1 MAKDI
6 KFGKTARDEMLEGVD
21 TLADTVKVTLG
32 PKGRNVALDKGY
44 GSPEICEDG
53 VTIAR
58 EIELKNSF
66 QNMGAKL
73 VYEVANQTNE
83 KAGDGTTTATVLA
96 QAMIHRGI
104 NAVEKGANPVFVR
117 VGIEKAGKAVAEQL
131 LKKSKPV
138 VTNEDIEAI
147 ATISSHDEAIGKLI
161 AQAMDKVGKSGVI
174 TVDESKTSED
184 ELVVSQGLEYDK
196 GYLSPYMVSDREKMV
211 AELEDAYVLVTDM
224 KISNINDI
232 VPLLQSVVD
241 SHKPLLI
248 IADDLDS
255 DVVSTLIVNKL
266 RGTFN
271 VVATKAPEFGD
282 AQKAALQDIA
292 ILTGAKFYSKDL
304 GMALKDVTIQDLGQA
319 KKVTVKKDT
328 TTLVGGEGSK
338 KDLADRIAELEAQY
352 KTATSEYDKKGIS
365 KRIAKLS
372 NGVAV
377 LKVGAQTESEMKDKK
392 LRIEDAL
399 NATKAA
405 VSEGIVVGGGAALAE
420 VYAELKGTL
429 KDANPDIQKGIDAVM
444 DSLFDPLKQIA
455 DNSGYDAE
463 EIVEKQKAEK
473 DGFGFNAE
481 TGEWVDMIKEGI
493 VDPTK
498 VTRSAI
504 LNASSI
510 SALFVTTE
518 AAVTEIKEDKPA
530 APAAGGMGGGMGDMY

>member
-1 MAKDI
+1 MAKEI
-6 KFGKTARDEMLEGVD
+6 TFGKSARDEMVAGVD
-21 TLADTVKVTLG
+21 TLANTVKVTLG

-44 GSPEICEDG
+44 GSPSICEDG
-53 VTIAR
+53 VSIAR
-58 EIELKNSF
+58 EIELKNSV

-117 VGIEKAGKAVAEQL
+117 AGMEKAGKAVADEL
-131 LKKSKPV
+131 LKISKPV
-138 VTNEDIEAI
+138 STNEDIESI
-147 ATISSHDEAIGKLI
+147 ATISSHDEEIGKLI
-161 AQAMDKVGKSGVI
+161 AKAMEKVGNSGVI

-184 ELVVSQGLEYDK
+184 ELVVSQGLEFDK
-196 GYLSPYMVSDREKMV
+196 GYISPYMASDREKMESV
-211 AELEDAYVLVTDM
+211 LEDAYVFVTDM
-224 KISNINDI
+224 KISNIQDI
-232 VPLLQSVVD
+232 IPMLQSVVD

-248 IADDLDS
+248 IADDLDG
-255 DVVSTLIVNKL
+255 DVTSTLVLNKL

-271 VVATKAPEFGD
+271 VVASKAPEFGD

-292 ILTGAKFYSKDL
+292 ILTGARFYSKDL
-304 GMALKDVTIQDLGQA
+304 GMNLKDATIDDLGRA
-319 KKVTVKKDT
+319 KKIIVKKDST
-328 TTLVGGEGSK
+328 TIVDGEGNK

-352 KTATSEYDKKGIS
+352 QVATSDYDKKGIN

-377 LKVGAQTESEMKDKK
+377 LKVGAQTETEMKDKK

-405 VSEGIVVGGGAALAE
+405 VSEGIVVGGGTALAI
-420 VYAELKGTL
+420 VYKKLRNVL
-429 KDANPDIQKGIDAVM
+429 KDENPDIQKGINAVL
-444 DSLFDPLKQIA
+444 DSLYAPLRQIA
-455 DNSGYDAE
+455 DNAGYDADEVE
-463 EIVEKQKAEK
+463 EKMK
-473 DGFGFNAE
+473 AE
-481 TGEWVDMIKEGI
+481 TGNIGFDAATGKWVDMIEAGI

-498 VTRSAI
+498 VTRTAV

-518 AAVTEIKEDKPA
+518 AAVTEIKEEKPA
-530 APAAGGMGGGMGDMY
+530 APAMGGGEMGGMY

>member
-1 MAKDI
+1 MAKKI
-6 KFGKTARDEMLEGVD
+6 TFGKSARDEMVNGVD
-21 TLADTVKVTLG
+21 TLANTVKVTLG

-44 GSPEICEDG
+44 GSPSICEDG
-53 VTIAR
+53 VSIAR
-58 EIELKNSF
+58 EIELKNPVE
-66 QNMGAKL
+66 NMGAKL

-117 VGIEKAGKAVAEQL
+117 IGMEKAGKAVAAEL
-131 LKKSKPV
+131 LKMSKPV
-138 VTNEDIEAI
+138 VSNEDIASI
-147 ATISSHDEAIGKLI
+147 ATISSHDEEIGKLI
-161 AQAMDKVGKSGVI
+161 AKAMDKVGNNGVI

-184 ELVVSQGLEYDK
+184 ELVLSQGLEYDK
-196 GYLSPYMVSDREKMV
+196 GYISPYMASDREKMESV
-211 AELEDAYVLVTDM
+211 LEDTYVLVTDM
-224 KISNINDI
+224 KISNIQDI
-232 VPLLQSVVD
+232 IPMLQAVVD

-248 IADDLDS
+248 IADDLDG
-255 DVVSTLIVNKL
+255 DVTSTLVLNKL

-282 AQKAALQDIA
+282 AQKAMLQDIA
-292 ILTGAKFYSKDL
+292 ILTGARFYSKDL
-304 GMALKDVTIQDLGQA
+304 GMNLKDLSIDDLGRA
-319 KKVTVKKDT
+319 KKVIVKKDST
-328 TTLVGGEGSK
+328 TIVDGEGNK
-338 KDLADRIAELEAQY
+338 KDLADRIAELQAQY
-352 KTATSEYDKKGIS
+352 TVATSDYDKKGIN

-405 VSEGIVVGGGAALAE
+405 VSEGIVVGGGAALAT
-420 VYAELKGTL
+420 VYKILRSEL
-429 KDANPDIQKGIDAVM
+429 KDANPDIQKGINAVL
-444 DSLFDPLKQIA
+444 DSLYAPLRQIA
-455 DNSGYDAE
+455 DNAGYDADEIE
-463 EIVEKQKAEK
+463 EKMKASK
-473 DGFGFNAE
+473 DNLGFDAA
-481 TGEWVDMIKEGI
+481 TGKWVDMFASGI

-498 VTRSAI
+498 VTRTAV

-530 APAAGGMGGGMGDMY
+530 APAMGGGDMGGMY

>member
-6 KFGKTARDEMLEGVD
+6 KLGKSARDQMVAGVD
-21 TLADTVKVTLG
+21 TLANTVKVTLG

-58 EIELKNSF
+58 EIELKDAVA
-66 QNMGAKL
+66 NMGAKL

-104 NAVEKGANPVFVR
+104 EAVEKGANPVFVR
-117 VGIEKAGKAVAEQL
+117 VGMEKAGKAVAEEL
-131 LKKSKPV
+131 LQKSKPV

-147 ATISSHDEAIGKLI
+147 ATVSAHDESIGKLI
-161 AQAMDKVGKSGVI
+161 AQAMEKVGKAGVI
-174 TVDESKTSED
+174 TVDESKTSD
-184 ELVVSQGLEYDK
+184 DQLVVSQGLEFDK
-196 GYLSPYMVSDREKMV
+196 GYISPYMVSDREKMV
-211 AELEDAYVLVTDM
+211 CEMEDAYLLVTDM
-224 KISNINDI
+224 KVSNINDI
-232 VPLLQSVVD
+232 VPLLQAVVD

-248 IADDLDS
+248 IADDLDA
-255 DVVSTLIVNKL
+255 DVISTLVVNKL

-292 ILTGAKFYSKDL
+292 IMTGAKFYSKDL
-304 GMALKDVTIQDLGQA
+304 GMALKDITIEDLGKA

-328 TTLVGGEGSK
+328 TTIVGGAGSK

-352 KTATSEYDKKGIS
+352 NTVTSEYDKKGLS

-372 NGVAV
+372 DGVAV
-377 LKVGAQTESEMKDKK
+377 LKIGAQTESEMKDKK

-420 VYAELKGTL
+420 CYKVLRETL
-429 KDANPDIQKGIDAVM
+429 RDPNADVQKGINAVM
-444 DSLFDPLKQIA
+444 DSLYEPLRQIA
-455 DNSGYDAE
+455 DNAGFDAN
-463 EIVEKQKAEK
+463 EIAEKQAIQKI
-473 DGFGFNAE
+473 GFGFDAE
-481 TGEWVDMIKEGI
+481 NGEWVDMIAKGI

-498 VTRSAI
+498 VTRTAI

-518 AAVTEIKEDKPA
+518 ASVTEIKEDKPA
-530 APAAGGMGGGMGDMY
+530 APAGGMGGGMDGMY

>member
-1 MAKDI
+1 MAKKI
-6 KFGKTARDEMLEGVD
+6 TFGKSARDEMVNGVD
-21 TLADTVKVTLG
+21 TLANTVKVTLG

-44 GSPEICEDG
+44 GSPSICEDG
-53 VTIAR
+53 VSIAR
-58 EIELKNSF
+58 EIELKNPVE
-66 QNMGAKL
+66 NMGAKL

-117 VGIEKAGKAVAEQL
+117 IGMEKAGKAVAAEL
-131 LKKSKPV
+131 LKMSKPV
-138 VTNEDIEAI
+138 VSNEDIASI
-147 ATISSHDEAIGKLI
+147 ATISSHDEEIGKLI
-161 AQAMDKVGKSGVI
+161 AKAMDKVGNNGVI

-184 ELVVSQGLEYDK
+184 ELVLSQGLEYDK
-196 GYLSPYMVSDREKMV
+196 GYISPYMASDREKMESV
-211 AELEDAYVLVTDM
+211 LEDTYVLVTDM
-224 KISNINDI
+224 KISNIQDI
-232 VPLLQSVVD
+232 IPMLQAVVD

-248 IADDLDS
+248 IADDLDG
-255 DVVSTLIVNKL
+255 DVTSTLVLNKL

-282 AQKAALQDIA
+282 AQKAMLQDIA
-292 ILTGAKFYSKDL
+292 ILTGARFYSKDL
-304 GMALKDVTIQDLGQA
+304 GMNLKDLTIDDLGRA
-319 KKVTVKKDT
+319 KKVIVKKDST
-328 TTLVGGEGSK
+328 TIVDGEGNK
-338 KDLADRIAELEAQY
+338 KDLADRIAELQAQY
-352 KTATSEYDKKGIS
+352 TVATSDYDKKGIN

-405 VSEGIVVGGGAALAE
+405 VSEGIVVGGGAALAT
-420 VYAELKGTL
+420 VYKTLRSELKDT
-429 KDANPDIQKGIDAVM
+429 NPDIQKGINAVL
-444 DSLFDPLKQIA
+444 DSLYAPLRQIA
-455 DNSGYDAE
+455 DNAGYDADEIE
-463 EIVEKQKAEK
+463 EKMKASK
-473 DGFGFNAE
+473 DNLGFDAA
-481 TGEWVDMIKEGI
+481 TGKWVDMFASGI

-498 VTRSAI
+498 VTRTAV

-530 APAAGGMGGGMGDMY
+530 APAMGAGDMGGMY

>member
-1 MAKDI
+1 MAKEI
-6 KFGKTARDEMLEGVD
+6 KFGKTARDEMVEGVD
-21 TLADTVKVTLG
+21 TLANTVKVTLG

-53 VTIAR
+53 VSIAR

-117 VGIEKAGKAVAEQL
+117 TGMEKAGKAVADEL

-147 ATISSHDEAIGKLI
+147 ATVSSHEEAIGKLI
-161 AQAMDKVGKSGVI
+161 AEAMQKVGKAGVI

-196 GYLSPYMVSDREKMV
+196 GYLSPYMVTDREKMV
-211 AELEDAYVLVTDM
+211 AELEDALVLVTDM

-232 VPLLQSVVD
+232 VPLLQAVVD
-241 SHKPLLI
+241 AHKPLLI

-255 DVVSTLIVNKL
+255 DVTSTLIVNKL

-282 AQKAALQDIA
+282 AQKASLQDIA
-292 ILTGAKFYSKDL
+292 IMTGAKFFSKDL
-304 GMALKDVTIQDLGQA
+304 GMAVKDITIDDLGKV
-319 KKVTVKKDT
+319 KKVTVKKDS

-338 KDLADRIAELEAQY
+338 KDVADRISELEAQY
-352 KTATSEYDKKGIS
+352 KTASSEYDKKAIS

-377 LKVGAQTESEMKDKK
+377 VKVGALTESEMKDKK

-405 VSEGIVVGGGAALAE
+405 VSEGIVIGGGAALAE
-420 VYAELKGTL
+420 VYSDL
-429 KDANPDIQKGIDAVM
+429 KDSLKDKNPDIQKGIDAVM

-463 EIVEKQKAEK
+463 EIAEQQKHQAVN
-473 DGFGFNAE
+473 FGFDAE
-481 TGEWVDMIKEGI
+481 NGVWVDMFKAGI

-498 VTRSAI
+498 VTRSAV

-530 APAAGGMGGGMGDMY
+530 PAPAMGGGMGDMY